1 MGKLRDAGQ
10 TSRPIIIKF
19 IRYNNRKNVLNRK
32 KKLKET
38 NFTEITAINNLNKK
52 VEQGQGN

>member
-52 VEQGQGN
+52 VEQDQGN

>member
-19 IRYNNRKNVLNRK
+19 IRYNNGKNVLNRK
-32 KKLKET
+32 KGT

-52 VEQGQGN
+52 VEPGQGN